1 MSTVPHIPILR
12 LGERYDSLDLIGVKP
27 LGSDDTL
34 AHVSKANAGIIKRDA
49 RRFADARAA
58 LGRMSIRELL
68 DIAHRA
74 GDLFMSA
81 DLPLGDRAQSA
92 DDYIDQLSQ
101 TSGLPHT
108 LVRAN
113 MAKIYEVF
121 TEMPTILA
129 GLTRGIDLDILDR
142 GYGEQA
148 GIPMSFYPTTRALG
162 VVLPSNSPGV
172 NSLWMPAIALRIPV
186 ILKPG
191 SEEPWTPYRII
202 QAFIA
207 AGAPPEAFGFYP
219 TDHEGASA
227 VMDCCDRSIIFGGE
241 AIQKKYAGDP
251 RVEVHGPGWSKV
263 LIGDD
268 HIDRWPDYLDCLVKS
283 VAGNSGR
290 SCINAS
296 AILVPRHGRELAA
309 ALAERLVAIR
319 PLPRDHPEAML
330 SGIANPKMAEWVD
343 AQLDEGLATPGAE
356 DVTAALRSGSPRR
369 ATIDC
374 VTYLQPTIIRCDSWE
389 HPLANREFMFP
400 FASVVEVPQADML
413 DAIGPSLVVTAI
425 TDDDDFTRD
434 LLDCPLIERL
444 NLGPLP
450 TSVAKWD
457 QPHEG
462 NLFEFLYHRR
472 AIQRSEPQP
481 A

>member
-12 LGERYDSLDLIGVKP
+12 LGERYDSLDLIDVKS

-34 AHVSKANAGIIKRDA
+34 AQVSKANAGIIKRDA

-58 LGRMSIRELL
+58 LQKFSIRELL
-68 DIAHRA
+68 NIANRA
-74 GDLFMSA
+74 GDLFMNAS
-81 DLPLGDRAQSA
+81 LPLGDTQQTA
-92 DDYIDQLSQ
+92 DDYIDQLSA

-121 TEMPTILA
+121 TELPTILA
-129 GLTRGIDLDILDR
+129 GLTRGIDVDILDR
-142 GYGEQA
+142 GYGEQS

-172 NSLWMPAIALRIPV
+172 NSLWMPSIALRIPV

-207 AGAPPEAFGFYP
+207 AGAPAEAFGFYP
-219 TDHEGASA
+219 TDHEGAAA

-241 AIQKKYAGDP
+241 AIQAKYAGDP

-268 HIDRWPDYLDCLVKS
+268 RIDQWPDYLDCLVKS

-296 AILVPRHGRELAA
+296 AILVPRHGRELAN
-309 ALAERLVAIR
+309 ALAQRLADIQ
-319 PLPRDHPEAML
+319 PLPRDHGDAML

-343 AQLDEGLATPGAE
+343 AQLDAGLDTPGAE
-356 DVTAALRSGSPRR
+356 DVTQTHRNGSPRR
-369 ATIDC
+369 VTVDG
-374 VTYLQPTIIRCDSWE
+374 VTYLLPTVIRCDSWE

-400 FASVVEVPQADML
+400 FVSVVEVAQTDML
-413 DAIGPSLVVTAI
+413 DSIGPSLVVTAI
-425 TDDDDFTRD
+425 TDDDAFTRD
-434 LLDCPLIERL
+434 LLACPLIERL

-472 AIQRSEPQP
+472 AIQRAEPQP

>member
-1 MSTVPHIPILR
+1 MSNVPHIPILR
-12 LGERYDSLDLIGVKP
+12 LGERYDSLDRIDVKP

-34 AHVSKANAGIIKRDA
+34 TQVSKANAGIIKRDA
-49 RRFADARAA
+49 RRFADARAV
-58 LGRMSIRELL
+58 LQRFSIRELL
-68 DIAHRA
+68 DIANRA

-81 DLPLGDRAQSA
+81 SLPLGDTQQSA
-92 DDYIDQLSQ
+92 DDYIDQLSA

-121 TEMPTILA
+121 TELPTILA

-207 AGAPPEAFGFYP
+207 AGAPAEAFGFYP

-241 AIQKKYAGDP
+241 AIQAKYAGDP
-251 RVEVHGPGWSKV
+251 SVEVHGPGWSKV

-268 HIDRWPDYLDCLVKS
+268 RIDRWPDFLDCLVKS

-296 AILVPRHGRELAA
+296 AILVPRHSRELAD
-309 ALAERLVAIR
+309 ALAERLAAIA
-319 PLPRDHPEAML
+319 PLPRDHADAML

-343 AQLDEGLATPGAE
+343 AQLDTGLETPGAE
-356 DVTAALRSGSPRR
+356 DVTAARRNGSPRR
-369 ATIDC
+369 VTVDG
-374 VTYLQPTIIRCDSWE
+374 VTYLMPTLIRCDTWE

-400 FASVVEVPQADML
+400 FVSVVEVAQADML
-413 DAIGPSLVVTAI
+413 DSIGPSLVVTAI
-425 TDDDDFTRD
+425 TDDAAFTRD
-434 LLDCPLIERL
+434 LLACPLIERL

-472 AIQRSEPQP
+472 AIQHAEATP